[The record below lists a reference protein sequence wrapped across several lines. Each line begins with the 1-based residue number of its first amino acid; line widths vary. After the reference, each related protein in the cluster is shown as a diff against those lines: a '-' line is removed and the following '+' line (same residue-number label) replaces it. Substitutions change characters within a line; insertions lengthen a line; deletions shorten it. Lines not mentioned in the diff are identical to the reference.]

1 MSHEELTLLKDTPVL
16 CPWLVELISRLWNAI
31 PDSNAFLCLEVLA
44 TKQSDSMIY
53 GLPWWSSG

>member
-31 PDSNAFLCLEVLA
+31 PDSNAFLCLEV
-44 TKQSDSMIY
+44 
-53 GLPWWSSG
+53 